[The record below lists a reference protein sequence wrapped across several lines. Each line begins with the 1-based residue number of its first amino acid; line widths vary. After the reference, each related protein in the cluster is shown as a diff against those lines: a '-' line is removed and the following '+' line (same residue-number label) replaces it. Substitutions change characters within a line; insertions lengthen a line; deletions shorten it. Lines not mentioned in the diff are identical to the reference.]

1 MWNGF
6 CVPTRLAKPL
16 TLSDSKAS
24 NPQAKKPTGRLSV
37 WQDLRCELHHNSTSV
52 CQAGLKRWVQFPT
65 CYSNVTLLWTL
76 QYHSLVAEILHV
88 PGSPGLEPSL
98 SFPSHIHPFSS
109 RAPKVQEKRPWQTE
123 SIAVG
128 RCFKQT
134 TKPFGATSWF
144 SNTWTA
150 EWYPLLSGFHPL
162 GKFLLRF
169 VKPMLRPC
177 TCLCQHASYAAEKL
191 YYRSLP

>member
-1 MWNGF
+1 MKWILCTNK
-6 CVPTRLAKPL
+6 T
-16 TLSDSKAS
+16 SKTTDTIRFKS
-24 NPQAKKPTGRLSV
+24 FQSTGKKAYRKAV
-37 WQDLRCELHHNSTSV
+37 WQDLWCELHQNSTSV

-109 RAPKVQEKRPWQTE
+109 LAPKVQEKRPWQTE

-128 RCFKQT
+128 QCFKQT

-191 YYRSLP
+191 HCRSLP